1 MPKSVQGESSRK
13 TKRSFGILLPS
24 RRPSYLKS
32 VQGESSRK
40 TKRSFGILLPS
51 RRPSYLKSVQG
62 ESSRKTKRSFGILL
76 PSRRPSYEKS
86 VQGESSRKSKRSLGI
101 FAAEPQLHKARAVM
115 MTFLGI
121 VTSWRGLSQCQFGLF
136 FYHPKASALAIHF
149 PCARSTCSMTSR
161 AQP

>member
-40 TKRSFGILLPS
+40 SKRSFGICCRAAARVMQS
-51 RRPSYLKSVQG
+51 RCKVRAA
-62 ESSRKTKRSFGILL
+62 EKTKRSFGI
-76 PSRRPSYEKS
+76 
-86 VQGESSRKSKRSLGI
+86 
-101 FAAEPQLHKARAVM
+101 FAAEPLPELCKVGARREQQKGETQFWHFVAEPQIHKARAVM

-136 FYHPKASALAIHF
+136 FLTIRRLRHWPSIFPVHGALA
-149 PCARSTCSMTSR
+149 R
-161 AQP
+161 